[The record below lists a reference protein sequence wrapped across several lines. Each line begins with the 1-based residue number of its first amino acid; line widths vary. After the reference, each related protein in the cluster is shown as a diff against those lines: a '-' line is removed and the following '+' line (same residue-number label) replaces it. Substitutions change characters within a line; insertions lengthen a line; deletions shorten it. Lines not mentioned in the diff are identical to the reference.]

1 MIVKNLNYG
10 YLFRIAMP
18 FISDRN
24 AELSIFDISLLS
36 KAENAG
42 GARVATDAEYV
53 WHTNGIKW
61 RGLRIENK

>member
-1 MIVKNLNYG
+1 MAIYFVSQC
-10 YLFRIAMP
+10 YLFRIATL
-18 FISDRN
+18 DEYRN